1 MKITLQRT
9 KEVGETTLG
18 ELSIDGK
25 FFCYTLEDKIRT
37 KKIKHQTCI
46 PQGTYGVILSLSQRF
61 KTVLPLLV
69 NVPGFE
75 GIRIHAGNTTEDTS
89 GCILLG
95 TAVNEDKLLHSKV
108 ALTTFLQ
115 KVTPVFK
122 KGEQITIEVK
132 NPIVEKKPK
141 VEIPVETPIEKP
153 TETPVAETPVEQPI
167 EQQKD
172 PVVTSQNKKFTLS
185 NIIQWILTLIL
196 KKS

>member
-89 GCILLG
+89 GCVLLG
-95 TAVNEDKLLHSKV
+95 MAVNEDKLLHSKV

-122 KGEQITIEVK
+122 KGKQITIEVK

-141 VEIPVETPIEKP
+141 VE
-153 TETPVAETPVEQPI
+153 TPVAEVPVEQPI

-172 PVVTSQNKKFTLS
+172 PVVTPQNKKFTLS

-196 KKS
+196 KRS